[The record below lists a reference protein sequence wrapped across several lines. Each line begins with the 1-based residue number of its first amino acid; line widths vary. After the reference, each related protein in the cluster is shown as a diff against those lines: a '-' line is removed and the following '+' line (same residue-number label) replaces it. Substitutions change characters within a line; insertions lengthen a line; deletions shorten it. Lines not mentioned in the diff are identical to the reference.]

1 MARSRSGRDRG
12 WAPSPEPLPV
22 PVVDDHTH
30 LESVLG
36 VRVTPVGDGGGGGDG
51 GGDGVPVDPAPVTL
65 DDHLDRAAAVG
76 VPRMVQ
82 VGCDLDAVAWTAAV
96 LTIDASTGTGDNAD
110 ASKGRG
116 DHADASTAPG
126 NNADVS
132 TGPGADPG
140 AAPVSLRAGRR
151 ALLGAVA
158 IHPNE
163 AVLHAGV
170 REIAPD
176 GLDPDPLPRHD
187 VGLDDALAQI
197 ADVARRHD
205 RVRAIGETGLDHF
218 RAGPRGRAVQREAFR
233 AHIAL
238 AKELGLALQI
248 HDRDAHEDVVDVLLR
263 DGAPE
268 RTVFHCFSGG
278 PALAEV
284 CAREGWFASFAGPVT
299 YGANDDLR
307 AALRVLPLDLVLVE
321 TDAPYLTAHPLR
333 GRPNAPYLIPH
344 TVRRIAAERDLDLAT
359 LCRTLSATAEG
370 VYGPW

>member
-1 MARSRSGRDRG
+1 
-12 WAPSPEPLPV
+12 
-22 PVVDDHTH
+22 VVDNHTH

-36 VRVTPVGDGGGGGDG
+36 VVAEAGADADGE
-51 GGDGVPVDPAPVTL
+51 PAPATL

-82 VGCDLDAVAWTAAV
+82 VGCDLDAVAWTDAV
-96 LTIDASTGTGDNAD
+96 LRVDAG
-110 ASKGRG
+110 
-116 DHADASTAPG
+116 
-126 NNADVS
+126 
-132 TGPGADPG
+132 DPG
-140 AAPVSLRAGRR
+140 ASAPVPLRAGRR

-170 REIAPD
+170 HEVAPD
-176 GLDPDPLPRHD
+176 GLEPAPGPQHD
-187 VGLDDALAQI
+187 VSLEDALARV
-197 ADVARRHD
+197 ADVARRND
-205 RVRAIGETGLDHF
+205 RVRAIGETGLDFF
-218 RAGPRGRAVQREAFR
+218 RAGPRGREVQREAFR
-233 AHIAL
+233 AHVAL

-248 HDRDAHEDVVDVLLR
+248 HDRDAHDDVVDVLLR

-278 PALAEV
+278 PALAEL

-307 AALRVLPLDLVLVE
+307 AALRVLPPDLVLVE

-333 GRPNAPYLIPH
+333 GRPNAPYLLPH
-344 TVRRIAAERDLDLAT
+344 AVRRIAQEHDADLADVCT
-359 LCRTLSATAEG
+359 RLAANTTR

>member
-1 MARSRSGRDRG
+1 MGRSRNRPTG

-22 PVVDDHTH
+22 GVVDDHTH

-36 VRVTPVGDGGGGGDG
+36 VVAEAGADAGDE
-51 GGDGVPVDPAPVTL
+51 PAPATL

-82 VGCDLDAVAWTAAV
+82 VGCDLDAVAWTDAV
-96 LTIDASTGTGDNAD
+96 LRVDGDPAAD
-110 ASKGRG
+110 PA
-116 DHADASTAPG
+116 TAP
-126 NNADVS
+126 V
-132 TGPGADPG
+132 
-140 AAPVSLRAGRR
+140 PVRPGRR
-151 ALLGAVA
+151 ALLGAIA

-170 REIAPD
+170 HEVAPD
-176 GLDPDPLPRHD
+176 GLDPDPQPRHD
-187 VGLDDALAQI
+187 VDLDGALARV
-197 ADVARRHD
+197 AAVARAND
-205 RVRAIGETGLDHF
+205 RVRAIGETGLDFF

-233 AHIAL
+233 AHVAL

-248 HDRDAHEDVVDVLLR
+248 HDRDAHDDVVDVLLR

-284 CAREGWFASFAGPVT
+284 CAREGWYASVAGPVT

-307 AALRVLPLDLVLVE
+307 AAVRVLPLDLLLVE

-333 GRPNAPYLIPH
+333 GRPNAPYLVPH
-344 TVRRIAAERDLDLAT
+344 TVRRIAAERDVDLAALCTT
-359 LCRTLSATAEG
+359 LATTSER
-370 VYGPW
+370 VYGTW